1 MDALN
6 DLMKITEDTQH
17 IIDSLNALSSPVSTE
32 EEFEH
37 INKLVAEREA
47 SLHTFFKQYTTE
59 TLEEFTPQLTKLV
72 NQDQEIVKLA
82 ESIKKEMTQK
92 IIQQKKNLKA
102 KKIYQGM

>member
-17 IIDSLNALSSPVSTE
+17 IIDFLNALSSPVSTE

-37 INKLVAEREA
+37 INKLVAEREIL
-47 SLHTFFKQYTTE
+47 LHDFFKQYTTE
-59 TLEEFTPQLTKLV
+59 TLEGLTPQLTTLV
-72 NQDQEIVKLA
+72 NQDEEMTKMAQN
-82 ESIKKEMTQK
+82 IKKEMMK
-92 IIQQKKNLKA
+92 KVIQQKKNIKA